1 MEAVKIDIYGN
12 VSEVTDTSLEG
23 LQKAVGGYVQAV
35 YLRVEPFRHEGREY
49 DIMLVDDD
57 GLPKQLEIN
66 FDGLTMYKKN
76 TRPNNSLIVG
86 NVVFTTSRV
95 WN

>member
-1 MEAVKIDIYGN
+1 MEAIKVDLYGN
-12 VSEVTDTSLEG
+12 KSEVIDTSLEG

-35 YLRVEPFRHEGREY
+35 YLRVEPFIYKGKEY

-66 FDGLTMYKKN
+66 HYGLMMYKKN
-76 TRPNNSLIVG
+76 TRPNDNPIVG
-86 NVVFTTSRV
+86 DVVFTTSRV